1 MFQRVINKCAVMVV
15 RIRMMFCAFV
25 VHLQQSQVV
34 SSRDLV
40 FCSPPFPCLIYN
52 THGFDNVFIKRIRC
66 VNASEQI
73 VC

>member
-1 MFQRVINKCAVMVV
+1 MFQKVINKCADMIV

-40 FCSPPFPCLIYN
+40 FFSSIPLPHLQY
-52 THGFDNVFIKRIRC
+52 TWVL
-66 VNASEQI
+66 
-73 VC
+73 

>member
-1 MFQRVINKCAVMVV
+1 MFQRVINKYADMIV
-15 RIRMMFCAFV
+15 RIRMVFCAFV

-40 FCSPPFPCLIYN
+40 FSPPFPCLIYN
-52 THGFDNVFIKRIRC
+52 THGFCNVFIERLRY

>member
-1 MFQRVINKCAVMVV
+1 MFQRVINKCADMIV

-25 VHLQQSQVV
+25 VRLQQSQVV
-34 SSRDLV
+34 SSPDL
-40 FCSPPFPCLIYN
+40 FFSPPFHCLINN
-52 THGFDNVFIKRIRC
+52 THEFCNVFIKRIRC